1 MLAIPGSGDQTLAV
15 GAVLMVPT
23 AAPSALQEGS
33 RHGGMCCR
41 SGLPPARKHPLG
53 LRYQIPQ
60 GEHTT
65 SFHITPSHLLRTPGC
80 AEWSHLQ
87 AQHLVR
93 AAYRHIMENSA
104 NTQFAE
110 DQPVSLN
117 LLAAPLAATSSYLL
131 FRKRKAREELQSA
144 WDSLGKTFNLVV
156 FVLI

>member
-1 MLAIPGSGDQTLAV
+1 
-15 GAVLMVPT
+15 
-23 AAPSALQEGS
+23 
-33 RHGGMCCR
+33 
-41 SGLPPARKHPLG
+41 
-53 LRYQIPQ
+53 
-60 GEHTT
+60 
-65 SFHITPSHLLRTPGC
+65 
-80 AEWSHLQ
+80 
-87 AQHLVR
+87 
-93 AAYRHIMENSA
+93 MENSA